1 VGQLDALG
9 QWIGD
14 PPAMPVGFLRVADA
28 WEWVGPVEDRP
39 AADGNPGSRAAT
51 VGNWASN
58 KQIMV
63 DYMAQPASSR
73 AKLAALGVDP
83 VGFFL
88 ANGTGVPNVDD
99 PAVYAAVADWQRA
112 IEQTPSFKGE
122 GLFEAFMS
130 SGFVQAAAIAAGI
143 YGLGSFVGGAAAAP
157 LTETATLQAV
167 TSSGAVSS
175 STAAAFAAP
184 TSTAGLYSAAVQTA
198 INTSVADYAAA
209 AVAGETVG
217 AAAAFTALPVSSL
230 GPAVS
235 AGFLESALEIA
246 KGVKKRREHCA
257 DGQQGNR
264 TAHHRPEEFA
274 GSGRLHDRPQL
285 VSEPRANRGHICRRS
300 CNGSNR
306 FAIRRSCADRRHHPA
321 RSRARRAG
329 RRRLFPGEIIC
340 STML

>member
-1 VGQLDALG
+1 
-9 QWIGD
+9 
-14 PPAMPVGFLRVADA
+14 MPVGFLRVADA

-246 KGVKKRREHCA
+246 KGVKNAVNTVQMVNKATGQRTIVPKNSPVPAGFTIDLNWSPNLGQTVGTYAA
-257 DGQQGNR
+257 DPATGAIVLQSAEAVP
-264 TAHHRPEEFA
+264 TAGTIPPGLALAALA
-274 GSGRLHDRPQL
+274 GAVFFL
-285 VSEPRANRGHICRRS
+285 VK
-300 CNGSNR
+300 
-306 FAIRRSCADRRHHPA
+306 
-321 RSRARRAG
+321 
-329 RRRLFPGEIIC
+329 
-340 STML
+340 